1 MLLFKYLRKTM
12 SKQSTSTLLMVKP
25 HGFDYNKQTAED
37 NHFQKGGTG
46 LSSAEI
52 RCAAL
57 NEFESFVKEINTNGI
72 EVIVYDDL
80 VTKETP
86 DAVFPNNWFS
96 THSDGT
102 LHLYSMFAPNRR
114 KERRQEVLDL
124 LTKEYGFSID
134 RIIDWSKQE
143 EIGLF
148 LEGTGSMILDR
159 PNKIIYAALSER
171 TSEVLLKQYSR
182 EIGYE
187 LVAFRSYHN
196 VKQNEVLIYHTNVI
210 LCVAQVYA
218 VVCFECITNPTE
230 RKAVKE
236 SLKKTNKVII
246 ELSLDQIDQF
256 AGNMLEAQNKNN
268 ESFLIMSSR
277 AYHSLRSQQIEQ
289 IEQHS
294 KIIHSPLTTIE
305 NHGGG
310 SARCMLAEIFLPRQ
324 EK

>member
-1 MLLFKYLRKTM
+1 M
-12 SKQSTSTLLMVKP
+12 SKQSTSILLMVKP
-25 HGFDYNKQTAED
+25 HGFDYNTETAGD

-52 RCAAL
+52 TRAAL
-57 NEFESFVKEINTNGI
+57 NEFEAFVKEINMNGI

-80 VTKETP
+80 GTKVTP

-102 LHLYSMFAPNRR
+102 LYLYPMFAPNRR

-124 LTKEYGFSID
+124 LTQEFGFSID
-134 RIIDWSKQE
+134 RIIDWSKHE
-143 EIGLF
+143 DIGLF

-171 TSEVLLKQYSR
+171 TSEWLLKQYAQ

-196 VKQNEVLIYHTNVI
+196 AKQNEVLIYHTNVM
-210 LCVAQVYA
+210 LCIAQDYC
-218 VVCFECITNPTE
+218 VVCLECITDLTE
-230 RKAVKE
+230 RNALIE
-236 SLKKTNKVII
+236 SLKRTNKEII
-246 ELSLDQIDQF
+246 ELSLDQIDDF
-256 AGNMLEAQNKNN
+256 AGNMLEAHNEAN

-277 AYHSLRSQQIEQ
+277 AYHSLRSQQVEQ
-289 IEQHS
+289 IEQYS
-294 KIIHSPLTTIE
+294 KIIHSPLSTIE
-305 NHGGG
+305 NYGGG
-310 SARCMLAEIFLPRQ
+310 SARCMLAEIFLPQ
-324 EK
+324 NTK